1 MHLPRNREESRHKNC
16 HVPIVQTVTDRRA
29 FVLFELNEVPLRVVR
44 HYADRHPASAFSKI
58 LSTGRRW
65 DTVTPDQGHLSPWIT
80 WPTLHRGVSSSD
92 HHIVALGQDVAH
104 CDTRF
109 PPIWT
114 LLARAGRR
122 VGLFGSLHSYPLP
135 ADLSPYDFYVPD
147 TFAAGPEAK
156 PAELSAFQAF
166 NLHMVDKSGVNASSE
181 LPVKKAAHFLMRT
194 LPAGIR
200 PSTLAKLAKQ
210 VTSERIWRERAG
222 RRRTIQSLLAFDL
235 FLSQLQSK
243 KPAAAFFF
251 TNHVASSMHRYWPA
265 TFGGDYHVTEWN
277 DDWVRRFSG
286 ELDYVMREA
295 DQMLADL
302 MSYADRNPDTI
313 ILVSGS
319 MGQAAVDEDDR
330 HVRTQVLLRNLSKF
344 LGQLGVSGSYERR
357 RTMEPTYTLAFDD
370 AESAD
375 LFMRAIG
382 TVKIGGAGVESRRLD
397 PHSVE
402 FMLGHANLSGDALTL
417 TIGNQS
423 VDPAR
428 AGLANVTI
436 DDEVG
441 SAAYH
446 VPEGMLLAY
455 DPRANLKGAA
465 ASAPISTTRIAP
477 TILALQGVE
486 RPGYMEQPL
495 PELLEPAREPV

>member
-1 MHLPRNREESRHKNC
+1 MCLTGA
-16 HVPIVQTVTDRRA
+16 TVTDRRA

-44 HYADRHPASAFSKI
+44 HYADRHPGSAFAKI
-58 LSTGRRW
+58 LEWGRRW

-80 WPTLHRGVSSSD
+80 WPTLHRAVSSSD
-92 HHIVALGQDVAH
+92 HHIVALGQDVAQT
-104 CDTRF
+104 DARF

-114 LLARAGRR
+114 LLAKAGRR

-135 ADLSPYDFYVPD
+135 QDLTAYDFYVPD

-156 PAELSAFQAF
+156 PAELSAFQSF
-166 NLHMVDKSGVNASSE
+166 NLHMVDRSGVNASSE
-181 LPVKKAAHFLMRT
+181 LPIGKALQFLLRT
-194 LPAGIR
+194 IPAGIR
-200 PSTLAKLAKQ
+200 PATLTKIAKQ
-210 VTSERIWRERAG
+210 LTSERIWRERAG

-265 TFGGDYHVTEWN
+265 TFGGDYQITEWKE
-277 DDWVRRFSG
+277 DWVRRFSG

-302 MSYADRNPDTI
+302 MSYADRNPDTV

-330 HVRTQVLLRNLSKF
+330 HVKTQVLLRDMRKF
-344 LGQLGVSGSYERR
+344 LDQLGIRSGFERR
-357 RTMEPTYTLAFDD
+357 RTMEPTYTLTFDD
-370 AESAD
+370 DPSAD
-375 LFMRAIG
+375 AFMQAIG
-382 TVKIGGAGVESRRLD
+382 TVKIGGTSIEARRLD
-397 PHSVE
+397 SRGVE
-402 FMLGHANLSGDALTL
+402 FMVGHANLGAEQLTL
-417 TIGNQS
+417 TIGNRS
-423 VDPAR
+423 VELAD
-428 AGLANVTI
+428 AGLANITI

-465 ASAPISTTRIAP
+465 AREPISTTRIAP
-477 TILALQGVE
+477 TLLALQGVD
-486 RPGYMEQPL
+486 RPGYMEEPL
-495 PELLEPAREPV
+495 PELLETVLEPA

>member
-1 MHLPRNREESRHKNC
+1 MCLTVR
-16 HVPIVQTVTDRRA
+16 TVTDRRA
-29 FVLFELNEVPLRVVR
+29 FILFELNEVPLRVVR
-44 HYADRHPASAFSKI
+44 HYADRHPGSAFARI
-58 LSTGRRW
+58 LSRGRRW
-65 DTVTPDQGHLSPWIT
+65 DTITPDQGHLSPWIT

-92 HHIVALGQDVAH
+92 HHIVALGQDVAQT
-104 CDTRF
+104 DARF
-109 PPIWT
+109 PPVWR
-114 LLARAGRR
+114 LLTEAGRR
-122 VGLFGSLHSYPLP
+122 VGLFGSLHSYPPP
-135 ADLSPYDFYVPD
+135 ANLDLYDFYVPD

-166 NLHMVDKSGVNASSE
+166 NLHMVDRSGVNASSE
-181 LPVKKAAHFLMRT
+181 LPIRKAFEFLLKT

-200 PSTLAKLAKQ
+200 PATLAKIAKQ

-265 TFGGDYHVTEWN
+265 TFGGDYQVTEWK

-286 ELDYVMREA
+286 ELDYVMGEA
-295 DQMLADL
+295 DRMLTDL
-302 MSYADRNPDTI
+302 MAYADGNPDTI
-313 ILVSGS
+313 VLVSGS

-330 HVRTQVLLRNLSKF
+330 HVRTQVLLRNLATF
-344 LGQLGVSGSYERR
+344 LDQLGVTGKFERK
-357 RTMEPTYTLAFDD
+357 RTMEPTYTLAFETEED
-370 AESAD
+370 AD
-375 LFMRAIG
+375 KFMQAIA
-382 TVKIGGAGVESRRLD
+382 TVKIGGTGVERRRLD
-397 PHSVE
+397 PRGVE
-402 FMLGHANLSGDALTL
+402 FMLGHANLSSEQLTL
-417 TIGNQS
+417 TVGNRG
-423 VDPAR
+423 VNLAD

-455 DPRANLKGAA
+455 DPRADLRGAS
-465 ASAPISTTRIAP
+465 SAEPVSTTRIAP
-477 TILALQGVE
+477 TLLALQGVD
-486 RPGYMEQPL
+486 RPGYMEEPL
-495 PELLEPAREPV
+495 PEILEARLEPA